1 MTELFIAVAGIFGI
15 LIGSFLNVVVMRM
28 NTGRTLKGRSG
39 CPHCGHTLTPGE
51 LVPIISFV
59 VQKGK
64 CAECRSSISW
74 QYPLVEVLTGGLFAL
89 IAWRL
94 INPVSLQEIE
104 FLIVAFVVLAATFSI
119 LVVITVYD
127 IQHFIIPD
135 AYVYTFIGIAF
146 VMLFFDQT
154 FSQIALPT
162 LMEMLA
168 GPLAAAPFAFLWLI
182 SKGRWMGFGDA
193 KLALGIGWFLRPH
206 ETFSALLLAFWI
218 GALYGVVL
226 LVLRWVSGSV
236 YIKSVFARAL
246 KQFTH
251 TPFLPMMQSI
261 ARSASTKKVW
271 GFTIS
276 SEVPFAPFL
285 VLGLSLVFFF
295 HIDVL
300 SYLIF

>member
-28 NTGRTLKGRSG
+28 NTGRTLQGRSG

-51 LVPIISFV
+51 LVPVISFV
-59 VQKGK
+59 VQRGK
-64 CAECRSSISW
+64 CAECRSAISW
-74 QYPLVEVLTGGLFAL
+74 QYPLVELLTGGLFAL

-94 INPVSLQEIE
+94 INPVSLQEME
-104 FLIVAFVVLAATFSI
+104 FLVIAFAVLAVVFSL

-127 IQHFIIPD
+127 IQHYIIPD
-135 AYVYTFIGIAF
+135 AYVYIFIGIAF

-154 FSQIALPT
+154 FSQITLPT
-162 LMEMLA
+162 LFDLLS

-182 SKGRWMGFGDA
+182 SKGKWMGFGDA

-226 LVLRWVSGSV
+226 LILRWVSKMV
-236 YIKSVFARAL
+236 YTKSAFARAL
-246 KQFTH
+246 KQFT
-251 TPFLPMMQSI
+251 M
-261 ARSASTKKVW
+261 
-271 GFTIS
+271 S
-276 SEVPFAPFL
+276 SEVPFAPFM